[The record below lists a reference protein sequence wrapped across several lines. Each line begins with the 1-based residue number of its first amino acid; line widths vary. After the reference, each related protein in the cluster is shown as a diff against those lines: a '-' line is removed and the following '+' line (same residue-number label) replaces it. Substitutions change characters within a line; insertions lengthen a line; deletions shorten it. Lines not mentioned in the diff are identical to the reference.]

1 MPHGAARTAF
11 DALFEVGIWLRL
23 SYEAIVA
30 LSAHRLAASATRP
43 RHVRDT
49 SVTRPV
55 SATWSLQVCSAF
67 GNVGLSMGYS
77 LENELSDVRPS
88 TPLLADSSGCA
99 QRPFTV

>member
-11 DALFEVGIWLRL
+11 DALFEVGRWLRL

-30 LSAHRLAASATRP
+30 LSAHRLAVSATRP

-49 SVTRPV
+49 SCFRDV
-55 SATWSLQVCSAF
+55 SLQVCSAF

-99 QRPFTV
+99 QRPFTA